1 MKKTLLLSVVASTMI
16 MAGGDIDPVEPV
28 VEAPAPAPMAETSG
42 WDFSGQGVVYYQTID
57 AFGGDNLFKQ
67 KPSAADAGFQLKAVN
82 KDLIGGIGAGVTLN
96 GLTTLGLQN
105 WLVSNVMQ
113 TSHGAITGGWIG
125 EMYGTYS
132 LGDTFVKLGRQTLP
146 AGLSP
151 FAHSENWNVF
161 ENTYDAALVV
171 NSSLPSTTL
180 VGAWVYRNNTNGY
193 NQFNDA
199 GHAKLLGTAMAK
211 HNFGKAN
218 PAGTIGGNYADMASF
233 GKTNG
238 SDGVYMFT
246 AQNKSISDLTLTGT
260 YYYANN
266 FLGTGDA
273 LNILWGDAAYN
284 AGAFNVA
291 VQGGTVTGVNAI
303 KDTAAFGAKVG
314 ASFGGINAHVAYS
327 QVNDGTT
334 GVFNVGG
341 QQTPLYT
348 QMIINEAAIARDNS
362 TWTIGANTALL
373 GGTFGLGYG
382 ATATDKNDDGF
393 GDYKELDVYYV
404 TDMLGG
410 NYLFGYVNMDS
421 AAKANTNNVVRVVA
435 RYAF

>member
-1 MKKTLLLSVVASTMI
+1 MKKALLLSVVASTMI
-16 MAGGDIDPVEPV
+16 MAGGDIAPVEPV
-28 VEAPAPAPMAETSG
+28 VEAPAPVATSG
-42 WDFSGQGVVYYQTID
+42 WDFSGQAVVYYQTID
-57 AFGGDNLFKQ
+57 TYGATSLFDQ
-67 KPSAADAGFQLKAVN
+67 ASSDADAGFQLKAVN
-82 KDLIGGIGAGVTLN
+82 KDVIGGIGAGVTLN
-96 GLTTLGLQN
+96 GLATLNLEN
-105 WLVSNVMQ
+105 WMVSNVLQ
-113 TSHGAITGGWIG
+113 TSNGNITGGWIG
-125 EMYGTYS
+125 ELYATYGIGNTS
-132 LGDTFVKLGRQTLP
+132 LKLGRQTLP
-146 AGLSP
+146 GSLSP

-171 NSSLPSTTL
+171 NTSLPSTVL
-180 VGAWVYRNNTNGY
+180 VGAWVYNNNTNGY

-199 GHAKLLGTAMAK
+199 DHAKLLGTAMAK

-233 GKTNG
+233 ENTNG

-291 VQGGTVTGVNAI
+291 VQGGTVTGVSAI
-303 KDTAAFGAKVG
+303 KDTAAFGAKLG
-314 ASFGGINAHVAYS
+314 TSFAGINAHVAYS
-327 QVNDGTT
+327 QVDDGTT

-348 QMIINEAAIARDNS
+348 QMIINEAAIASDNS

-382 ATATDKNDDGF
+382 VTSADKNLDGF
-393 GDYKELDVYYV
+393 GDYNELDVYY
-404 TDMLGG
+404 TADMLGG
-410 NYLFGYVNMDS
+410 NYLVGYVNMDNQV
-421 AAKANTNNVVRVVA
+421 KASTNNVVRVVA